1 MTKQSIITRTL
12 ASGTQISLPTF
23 QFKGKSPNK
32 PKVYIQS
39 SVHGSE
45 IQGYLVCL
53 HLIEH
58 FAKNPPLGDI
68 TIVPLANSYA
78 TDCKFGEYTVGRFDP
93 TRGYNWNRNYLDL
106 SYLADAF
113 IKKCK
118 NVKFEK
124 LVPAFKQEM
133 QKELIKKLKNASG
146 YHTKLAL
153 QLQTLAMQAD
163 IVLDL
168 HCASQSLP
176 YVYSPTYLMQDAV
189 KLGCSFIVEIPHA
202 FTGALDEAVFCPWLA
217 LKDCYNKHNPK
228 QTINKSPISSFTI
241 ELGNEECI
249 DSVLANLQANNIISY
264 LKEKPIKTRTIY
276 SCKLE
281 DFRRIYTKIGG
292 MIIKSPAIGQKIKAG
307 DVLMSISSP
316 SLFGKTNF
324 NSIIKNS
331 TTNINAE
338 LDCIPLV
345 KINSPIV
352 HEGMTVM
359 HIMTKF
365 KKL

>member
-1 MTKQSIITRTL
+1 MTKQNIITRTL
-12 ASGTQISLPTF
+12 ASGTQISLPIF
-23 QFKGKSPNK
+23 QFKGKNPNK

-58 FAKNPPLGDI
+58 FAKNPPLGDT
-68 TIVPLANSYA
+68 TIVPLANPYA

-93 TRGYNWNRNYLDL
+93 SRGYNWNRNYLDL
-106 SYLADAF
+106 SYLAGSC
-113 IKKCK
+113 IKKYK
-118 NVKFEK
+118 NTKFEK
-124 LVPAFKQEM
+124 LIPAFKQEM
-133 QKELIKKLKNASG
+133 QKELAKKLKNASG

-176 YVYSPTYLMQDAV
+176 YAYSPTYLMQDAT
-189 KLGCSFIVEIPHA
+189 KLGCSFIIEIPHA

-217 LKDCYNKHNPK
+217 LTSAYNNQNPK
-228 QTINKSPISSFTI
+228 QAIKNSPISSFTI
-241 ELGNEECI
+241 ELGNQECI
-249 DSVLANLQANNIISY
+249 DSNLARLQANNIINY
-264 LKEKPIKTRTIY
+264 LQEKPTKTTPIY
-276 SCKLE
+276 ACKLE
-281 DFRRIYTKIGG
+281 DFRRIYTSIGG
-292 MIIKSPAIGQKIKAG
+292 MIIKSPAIGQKVKAG

-331 TTNINAE
+331 TTNIKAE

-359 HIMTKF
+359 HLMTKVR
-365 KKL
+365 KL